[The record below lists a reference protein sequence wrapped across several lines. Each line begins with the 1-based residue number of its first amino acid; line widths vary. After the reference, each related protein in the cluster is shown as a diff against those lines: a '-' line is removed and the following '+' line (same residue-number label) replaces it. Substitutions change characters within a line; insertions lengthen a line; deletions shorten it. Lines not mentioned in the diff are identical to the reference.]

1 MIGKVGADFTLPDQ
15 FGNKFN
21 LYKALKDHKFVLLVF
36 YPKDFTPV
44 CTKQLNSY
52 NNNFQKFSERNIL
65 PAAISVDPVESHQKF
80 NFKYD
85 FSFPLLSDT
94 DKSVSKS
101 FNALNFLNRN
111 KRKLVLLNRDKIIL
125 FSKTVFPF
133 RFLSYESLLSKIVE

>member
-1 MIGKVGADFTLPDQ
+1 
-15 FGNKFN
+15 
-21 LYKALKDHKFVLLVF
+21 
-36 YPKDFTPV
+36 
-44 CTKQLNSY
+44 
-52 NNNFQKFSERNIL
+52 
-65 PAAISVDPVESHQKF
+65 DPVESHQKF

-85 FSFPLLSDT
+85 FSFPLLSDS

-111 KRKLVLLNRDKIIL
+111 KRKLVLLNRNKIIL

>member
-1 MIGKVGADFTLPDQ
+1 MIGKVAADFTLPDQ

-21 LYKALKDHKFVLLVF
+21 LYKSLTDHKFVLLVF
-36 YPKDFTPV
+36 YPKDFTLV
-44 CTKQLNSY
+44 CTKQLNNY

-65 PAAISVDPVESHQKF
+65 PVAISVDPVESHQKF

-85 FSFPLLSDT
+85 FSFPLLSDS

-101 FNALNFLNRN
+101 FDALNLISRN
-111 KRKLVLLNRDKIIL
+111 KRKLVLLNGDKIIL